1 MGCHIQERERRMEG
15 ESEGDRE
22 RGKEREDRE

>member
-15 ESEGDRE
+15 EREGDRE